1 MKREERVFTLTYSLT
16 AGRQAIRE
24 FRGMGGNNFL
34 TAFGEEFPLEWK
46 STEVY
51 FEVVENGCNVKKKVE
66 IT

>member
-1 MKREERVFTLTYSLT
+1 
-16 AGRQAIRE
+16 
-24 FRGMGGNNFL
+24 MGGNNFL